1 MRIGHH
7 SPVRSFSLSHLT
19 ALALLLGLSLASTA
33 CGRKGDPIPRPRV
46 APQACAVR
54 WLSLRELEVQLP
66 QKDVQG
72 ELLVGVEQ
80 VRVYYLPLGLA
91 CPPAAEVIARG
102 EVILEQRRP
111 DLPPPGGMI
120 RMNLKEIGRPT
131 GWIVVT
137 AVRVGGVVGA
147 PGVVMPW
154 VNPGI

>member
-1 MRIGHH
+1 
-7 SPVRSFSLSHLT
+7 
-19 ALALLLGLSLASTA
+19 
-33 CGRKGDPIPRPRV
+33 V